1 MKITKV
7 QVKLLEDSQKLL
19 AVASVVFDDV
29 FVVHGVKV
37 LEGETGLFIAMP
49 SRKLPNGQFKDVAHP
64 LNSETREVLIKKLIA
79 AYEEEVKNPHTSSAD
94 KED

>member
-37 LEGETGLFIAMP
+37 LEGESGLFIAMP
-49 SRKLPNGQFKDVAHP
+49 SRKTNTGENRDIAHP
-64 LNSETREVLIKKLIA
+64 IVSEFRAELTDAVL
-79 AYEEEVKNPHTSSAD
+79 
-94 KED
+94 KEYNVQVQAK